1 MVSDGGR
8 PASKARV
15 TKKKEPAT
23 GPVAGGEGSANGKS
37 SPSAGAGRPAKKP
50 RPKRPTPPTAAPAG
64 AGNGSKPAGQGP
76 IGVPASKR
84 ALRTQGRETMQ
95 KLLDA
100 AMVAFDRRGFHA
112 TRVNDVVDIANM
124 SHGTFYLY
132 FSNMSDLVRALTVE
146 VATDA
151 SEIHGFLIQAG
162 TDLGGESRD
171 HLRRWIGEYSK
182 LWLRYAPLFRSWTDL
197 ASVDDSMGD
206 RIRRTLASL
215 TDAMSAQISA
225 AGMAGDLSPD
235 VTGLAVLAM
244 LDRFH
249 YLRDFIGQPVDDEAL
264 ETLTTMV
271 YRALFSPTDR
281 ERLNP

>member
-1 MVSDGGR
+1 M
-8 PASKARV
+8 A
-15 TKKKEPAT
+15 
-23 GPVAGGEGSANGKS
+23 VAKS
-37 SPSAGAGRPAKKP
+37 
-50 RPKRPTPPTAAPAG
+50 
-64 AGNGSKPAGQGP
+64 GNGSPPEPKGP

-84 ALRTQGRETMQ
+84 ALRSQGRETMQ

-100 AMVAFDRRGFHA
+100 AMVAFDRRGYHA

-132 FSNMSDLVRALTVE
+132 FSNMSDLVRALTIE
-146 VATDA
+146 VATSA
-151 SEIHGFLIQAG
+151 TELYGALTQAG
-162 TDLGGESRD
+162 TALDGESRE
-171 HLRRWIGEYSK
+171 HLRQWIGDYSK

-197 ASVDDSMGD
+197 ATVDDSVAD
-206 RIRRTLASL
+206 RTRRTLSTL

-225 AGMAGDLSPD
+225 AGMADDLSPE

-249 YLRDFIGQPVDDEAL
+249 YLRDFMGQPVDDEAL

-271 YRALFSPTDR
+271 HRALFTPVDR
-281 ERLNP
+281 ARDTSSVRPPGTRSDRICAAGGQPIRTSTGAPRASRSTLALSSA

>member
-1 MVSDGGR
+1 MVTDGEGAPSTTP
-8 PASKARV
+8 PAKSKTT
-15 TKKKEPAT
+15 TKKKTAAKAPAT
-23 GPVAGGEGSANGKS
+23 PRTAGTRG
-37 SPSAGAGRPAKKP
+37 AKKNP
-50 RPKRPTPPTAAPAG
+50 GPG
-64 AGNGSKPAGQGP
+64 DFP
-76 IGVPASKR
+76 IGGPASKR
-84 ALRTQGRETMQ
+84 ALRSQGRQTMQ

-132 FSNMSDLVRALTVE
+132 FDNMSDLVRALTIE

-151 SEIHGFLIQAG
+151 SELYGALTQAG
-162 TDLGGESRD
+162 TALDGESRD
-171 HLRRWIGEYSK
+171 HLRAWIGAYST
-182 LWLRYAPLFRSWTDL
+182 LWLRYAPLFRSWTEL
-197 ASVDDSMGD
+197 ATVDDSMGS
-206 RIRRTLASL
+206 RIRRTLATM
-215 TDAMSAQISA
+215 TDAMSAQIAS

-249 YLRDFIGQPVDDEAL
+249 YLRDFMGQPVDDEAL

-271 YRALFSPTDR
+271 HRALFTR
-281 ERLNP
+281 VE